1 MDNSI
6 LNDIKTLLGPGVYD
20 DCFDTDLIIHINT
33 AISRLRTLGVGPEEG
48 YFITGDKEKWSDYL
62 GADSSLLES
71 VKTYIYIKVRLI
83 FDPPTN
89 SSVLQ
94 AFQSKVDE
102 LEWLLN
108 VIGEEKI

>member
-6 LNDIKTLLGPGVYD
+6 LNDIKTLLGPGVDD
-20 DCFDTDLIIHINT
+20 DCFDTDIIIHINT

-48 YFITGDKEKWSDYL
+48 YSISGDKEKWSDFL
-62 GADSSLLES
+62 GTDSSLLES
-71 VKTYIYIKVRLI
+71 VKTYIYIEVRLI

-94 AFQSKVDE
+94 AFQSKADE